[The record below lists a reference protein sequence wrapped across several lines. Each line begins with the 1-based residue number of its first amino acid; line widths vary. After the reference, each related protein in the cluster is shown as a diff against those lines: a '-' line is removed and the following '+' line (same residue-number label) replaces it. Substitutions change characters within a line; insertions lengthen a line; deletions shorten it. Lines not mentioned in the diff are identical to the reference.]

1 MKSSTLER
9 NSTAV
14 HEAVKV
20 LSDLRVLAHRGA
32 SHHIPLH
39 QTPPGAHR
47 RDRADTQGGS
57 GPKFQWHLH
66 QGHPHITAAALHIHL
81 PGGNVT
87 KAAIAIDAPLLAA
100 STAECI
106 EALHNLHPIV
116 DTRHAPPILTSS
128 PQKWKH
134 ITCVRCSRD
143 KPKAS
148 WVAPSIGLMS
158 T

>member
-1 MKSSTLER
+1 MESSTLER
-9 NSTAV
+9 DSTAV

-32 SHHIPLH
+32 SHHIPMH
-39 QTPPGAHR
+39 RTPPGAHR

-57 GPKFQWHLH
+57 GPKIQWHLH

-87 KAAIAIDAPLLAA
+87 KAAIAIDAPPLAA
-100 STAECI
+100 STAEGI
-106 EALHNLHPIV
+106 EALHNLHPTV

-128 PQKWKH
+128 PQTWKR
-134 ITCVRCSRD
+134 ITCAQAVRG
-143 KPKAS
+143 
-148 WVAPSIGLMS
+148 APG
-158 T
+158 TNQRHRG